1 MLGRLSRLR
10 GRPGLTFQGLVQL
23 RGGGLSL
30 AFWGCHSTMY
40 LSWASRSSWICRGC
54 PVICSWVS
62 CGPEDKPPKKF
73 QWPLTLRSAFG
84 DFWCTFPCESADF
97 QSFQVLQKLFGL
109 WFCENRDF
117 SQRVS
122 WLFHGDRSNLNL
134 FISSLKLSV
143 CPLNNG
149 FCWWIFG
156 FFSAYFQVG
165 LHSCFFFRE
174 GIL

>member
-1 MLGRLSRLR
+1 
-10 GRPGLTFQGLVQL
+10 
-23 RGGGLSL
+23 
-30 AFWGCHSTMY
+30 MY

-54 PVICSWVS
+54 PVICSWIF
-62 CGPEDKPPKKF
+62 CGPEDKPPKQF

-117 SQRVS
+117 SPRVS
-122 WLFHGDRSNLNL
+122 WLFHGDTSNLNL

-149 FCWWIFG
+149 WMVGEYLG
-156 FFSAYFQVG
+156 FFPPIFRWVYIAVFSSGKVYYKSK
-165 LHSCFFFRE
+165 SCPPRHFIQLYGCFRK
-174 GIL
+174 